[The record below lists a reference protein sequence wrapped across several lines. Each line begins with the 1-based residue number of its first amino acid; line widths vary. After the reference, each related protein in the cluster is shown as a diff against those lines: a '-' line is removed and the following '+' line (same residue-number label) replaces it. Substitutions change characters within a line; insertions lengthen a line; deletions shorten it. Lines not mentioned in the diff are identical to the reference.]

1 MPYTTAHSHLDSAIG
16 LYDRGRFREA
26 LQELRKARESLGDD
40 PEGIRQ
46 HISRYTA
53 KCLSELG
60 QR

>member
-1 MPYTTAHSHLDSAIG
+1 MPYTTAHSYLDFAIG
-16 LYDRGRFREA
+16 LYDKGRFQEA

-46 HISRYTA
+46 YISRYTA

-60 QR
+60 S